1 MAGQTSVKPLI
12 APNIAWVTYLKDVAE
27 LAGHSPTR
35 GLDASRLKLSDYA
48 RFLAS
53 LGELQSGK
61 EQKPLDILRSQS
73 NPLKHLFFGF
83 LISGSTSLIFRIME
97 LTDLDVT
104 TARGK
109 DKIRVALVTG
119 NLKQWKDAIIICLD
133 KSLIKNFELRW
144 VFNQCL
150 DFLYAAGLRN
160 IFDDYRKSGLED
172 RTYLLEYKG

>member
-1 MAGQTSVKPLI
+1 MAGQTSVKPLL

-35 GLDASRLKLSDYA
+35 GLDASNLKLSDYA

-53 LGELQSGK
+53 LGEFQSCK
-61 EQKPLDILRSQS
+61 ALKPFDTLKSNNHLLR
-73 NPLKHLFFGF
+73 HLFFGF
-83 LISGSTSLIFRIME
+83 LISGSSSLIFRIME

-109 DKIRVALVTG
+109 DKIRIAVVTG
-119 NLKQWKDAIIICLD
+119 DLKKWKDAIIICLD